1 LALQSKGKILWL
13 IIGCILFIASNIFF
27 VANDNYLFGL
37 LPFGLAVLLFLF
49 YSLDSVLLIIA
60 FFTPL
65 SIPLRLFFPTLGMD
79 LNLPTEPLLIVAT
92 GVFIVKLLVEQRF
105 DKKILSHPVTIAIF
119 LYLTWMAFTSVTS
132 TLPIVSFK
140 FLATRIWFI
149 TSFYFLA
156 TALFSKSSNIPK
168 YIWAYT
174 ISLSIVV
181 MITLVK
187 HSAFFFSHETC
198 YLIMQPFFDDHTSY
212 GAVLALVIPPLFGLL
227 YMSRNNINYY
237 ILIMVLIGII
247 LVGLFFSYTRA
258 AWLGVCLAFG
268 IWVLIKLKIKFRTL
282 ALVVITTSLIII
294 PLSNEIYIML
304 RSNKSDSSS
313 NFSTQFQSMTN
324 IKTDDSNVERLN
336 RWSCAW
342 RMFLDRPITGFG
354 PGTYMFKYAPY
365 QRSWERSLI
374 STNAAN
380 LGNSHSEYMGPLAE
394 QGFFGLL
401 LFLAII
407 FTTIRTALKVINH
420 SPNKKSK
427 LIALCLILGLFT
439 YYLHGF
445 MNDFLDMDKVT
456 ALFWGFTAAIVCLD
470 VYHFEASK
478 EVELPIIQVNPQEE

>member
-1 LALQSKGKILWL
+1 M
-13 IIGCILFIASNIFF
+13 FF
-27 VANDNYLFGL
+27 VFNDNYLFGL

-60 FFTPL
+60 FFAPL

-79 LNLPTEPLLIVAT
+79 LNLPTEPLLIVST
-92 GVFIVKLLVEQRF
+92 GVFLVKLIVEQRF
-105 DKKILSHPVTIAIF
+105 DKKILSHPVTVVIYF
-119 LYLTWMAFTSVTS
+119 YLLWMAFTSMTS
-132 TLPIVSFK
+132 TLPIISFK

-156 TALFSKSSNIPK
+156 TALFSKSKNISK
-168 YIWAYT
+168 YIWAYS
-174 ISLSIVV
+174 ISLTIVV
-181 MITLVK
+181 LITLFK

-212 GAVLALVIPPLFGLL
+212 GAALALVIPPLFGLL
-227 YMSRNNINYY
+227 YLSRTNINVY
-237 ILIMVLIGII
+237 ILVMVLIGII
-247 LVGLFFSYTRA
+247 LLGLFFSFTRA
-258 AWLGVCLAFG
+258 AWLGVCLSFG
-268 IWVLIKLKIKFRTL
+268 IWVLIKLKIKFKTL
-282 ALVVITTSLIII
+282 ALVVLTVSLIIV
-294 PLSNEIYIML
+294 PLSSEIYFML

-313 NFSTQFQSMTN
+313 DFSTQFKSMTN

-342 RMFLDRPITGFG
+342 RMFLDKPITGFG

-394 QGFFGLL
+394 QGFIGLL
-401 LFLAII
+401 LFLALLI
-407 FTTIRTALKVINH
+407 TTIRTALKVINH
-420 SPNKKSK
+420 SSNKRSK
-427 LIALCLILGLFT
+427 LLALCLILGLST

-445 MNDFLDMDKVT
+445 MNDFLEMDKITV
-456 ALFWGFTAAIVCLD
+456 LFWGFTAAIVCLD
-470 VYHFEASK
+470 VYHFE
-478 EVELPIIQVNPQEE
+478 EVKTEESTNLVNPLEE

>member
-1 LALQSKGKILWL
+1 MQSKSKILWL
-13 IIGCILFIASNIFF
+13 IIGCILFVASNIFF

-37 LPFGLAVLLFLF
+37 FPFGLAVLLFLF

-60 FFTPL
+60 FFAPL
-65 SIPLRLFFPTLGMD
+65 SIPLRIFFPTLGMD
-79 LNLPTEPLLIVAT
+79 LNLPTEPLLIIAT
-92 GVFIVKLLVEQRF
+92 GVFIVKLFVEQRF
-105 DKKILSHPVTIAIF
+105 DKKILSHPVSIVIYF
-119 LYLTWMAFTSVTS
+119 YLVWMAFTCVTS
-132 TLPIVSFK
+132 SIPIVSFK

-174 ISLSIVV
+174 ISLTIVV
-181 MITLVK
+181 IITLIK
-187 HSAFFFSHETC
+187 HSAYFFSHDTA

-227 YMSRNNINYY
+227 YMSRSNINFYSL
-237 ILIMVLIGII
+237 ILILIGII
-247 LVGLFFSYTRA
+247 LIGLFFSYTRA
-258 AWLGVCLAFG
+258 AWMGVCLAFG
-268 IWVLIKLKIKFRTL
+268 IWILIKLKIKFKTL
-282 ALVVITTSLIII
+282 AIVVVTSAVIVV
-294 PLSNEIYIML
+294 PLYNEIYIML
-304 RSNKSDSSS
+304 RTNKSDSSS
-313 NFSTQFQSMTN
+313 DFSTQFKSMTN

-365 QRSWERSLI
+365 QRSWERSRI

-380 LGNSHSEYMGPLAE
+380 LGNSHSEYLGPLAE
-394 QGFFGLL
+394 QGLIGML
-401 LFLAII
+401 LFLAIL
-407 FTTIRTALKVINH
+407 FTTVQTALKVINH

-427 LIALCLILGLFT
+427 LLALSLILGLFT
-439 YYLHGF
+439 YYLHGI

-470 VYHFEASK
+470 VYHFEEPKSEELTTIDQ
-478 EVELPIIQVNPQEE
+478 EVPQEV

>member
-1 LALQSKGKILWL
+1 MQSKGKILWL
-13 IIGCILFIASNIFF
+13 IIGCILFIAANMFF
-27 VANDNYLFGL
+27 VFNDNYLFGL

-60 FFTPL
+60 FFAPL

-79 LNLPTEPLLIVAT
+79 LNLPTEPLLIVST
-92 GVFIVKLLVEQRF
+92 GVFLVKLIVEQRF
-105 DKKILSHPVTIAIF
+105 DKKILSHPVTVVIYF
-119 LYLTWMAFTSVTS
+119 YLLWMAFTSMTS
-132 TLPIVSFK
+132 TLPIISFK

-156 TALFSKSSNIPK
+156 TALFSKSKNISK
-168 YIWAYT
+168 YIWAYS
-174 ISLSIVV
+174 ISLTIVV
-181 MITLVK
+181 LITLFK

-212 GAVLALVIPPLFGLL
+212 GAALALVIPPLFGLL
-227 YMSRNNINYY
+227 YLSRTNINVY
-237 ILIMVLIGII
+237 ILVMVLIGII
-247 LVGLFFSYTRA
+247 LLGLFFSFTRA
-258 AWLGVCLAFG
+258 AWLGVCLSFG
-268 IWVLIKLKIKFRTL
+268 IWVLIKLKIKFKTL
-282 ALVVITTSLIII
+282 ALVVLTVSLIIV
-294 PLSNEIYIML
+294 PLSSEIYFML

-313 NFSTQFQSMTN
+313 DFSTQFKSMTN

-342 RMFLDRPITGFG
+342 RMFLDKPITGFG

-394 QGFFGLL
+394 QGFIGLL
-401 LFLAII
+401 LFLALLI
-407 FTTIRTALKVINH
+407 TTIRTALKVINH
-420 SPNKKSK
+420 SSNKRSK
-427 LIALCLILGLFT
+427 LLALCLILGLST

-445 MNDFLDMDKVT
+445 MNDFLEMDKITV
-456 ALFWGFTAAIVCLD
+456 LFWGFTAAIVCLD
-470 VYHFEASK
+470 VYHFE
-478 EVELPIIQVNPQEE
+478 EVKTEESTNLVNPLEE